1 LKGVAKEKILCTM
14 SNLRQI
20 KQENQLSETA
30 VPLDRLTKI
39 YRKIKAEIDTMTQ
52 EYDTKLE
59 TLKAQQ
65 DEIKFA
71 IKDQMKALGVTT
83 VKTPFGT
90 VSMRTS
96 TRYSTQD
103 WASFKEFILE
113 HSVVDLLEKRIAQG
127 NMRTFLEENPGVVP
141 PGLNSVSEFQVVVTK
156 PT

>member
-1 LKGVAKEKILCTM
+1 M

-39 YRKIKAEIDTMTQ
+39 YRKIKTEIDTMTQ

-59 TLKAQQ
+59 ELKAQQ

-71 IKDQMKALGVTT
+71 IKDQMKALGVST

-113 HSVVDLLEKRIAQG
+113 HSVVDLLEKRSAQG

-141 PGLNSVSEFQVVVTK
+141 PGLNSVSEFQVVITK
-156 PT
+156 PTN